1 MLQVL
6 VDADMVLEALL
17 NRSRF
22 VADSEALVKIV
33 QTQKIQ
39 AYICEL
45 GLEKIYSVASRLENS
60 LAAEEVVCGI
70 QAMMLLCP
78 VDANLVQ
85 QARSLNI
92 QDVESAVEV
101 ACAIAF
107 KLGAIVT
114 QKPEDFAGADL
125 SVLSVNDLSERQRWQ
140 ELLESSHSP
149 VLLVDNS
156 LSFKNLPEA
165 QHQPIENQCSTNSLN
180 VSVVNTAF
188 WLLDKAQNCHLS
200 QPWTLVPKPSPVT
213 NLRSP
218 SRDEFHDIALQIQRQ
233 MGIEIPLD
241 AAGAYRDI
249 TVAQNQLRLY
259 VVTWVLAVAEVIEWT
274 LLFIFRVP
282 PINELS
288 QQIKVQISDQMNI
301 LDEFILELN
310 SNKYYRITEVL
321 GALDEQFIVN
331 VASLNQKEETSL
343 LFKFSPEQ

>member
-22 VADSEALVKIV
+22 VADSEALVEIV
-33 QTQKIQ
+33 QTRKIQ
-39 AYICEL
+39 GYICEL

-70 QAMMLLCP
+70 QAMMRRCP
-78 VDANLVQ
+78 VDANLLQ

-92 QDVESAVEV
+92 QDFESAVEV

-125 SVLSVNDLSERQRWQ
+125 SVLSVNDLLERQRWQ

-149 VLLVDNS
+149 ILLVDNS
-156 LSFKNLPEA
+156 PSFKNLSEV
-165 QHQPIENQCSTNSLN
+165 QHQPIENLCSPNLLN

-188 WLLDKAQNCHLS
+188 WLPDKAQNFQMS

-213 NLRSP
+213 NMRSP
-218 SRDEFHDIALQIQRQ
+218 SRDEFHDIALQIQRD
-233 MGIEIPLD
+233 MGIEIPLE
-241 AAGAYRDI
+241 ATGAYRDI
-249 TVAQNQLRLY
+249 TVAQSQLRLY
-259 VVTWVLAVAEVIEWT
+259 VMTWLVTVAEVIEWT

-282 PINELS
+282 RINERS
-288 QQIKVQISDQMNI
+288 QQIKVQISDKINI
-301 LDEFILELN
+301 LDEYRLELN
-310 SNKYYRITEVL
+310 TNESYRVTEVI
-321 GALDEQFIVN
+321 GTQDEQFIVKI
-331 VASLNQKEETSL
+331 ASLNQKEQTSL
-343 LFKFSPEQ
+343 LFEFSPEQ